1 MHALSVGVFAF
12 QLCGYVAL
20 STWVE
25 WRWYHRRRGKER
37 VWKTQ
42 PGKMHG
48 KIHRRGAARDDDDDG
63 RGRRGYYAWG
73 LPALDLVRASPSKDG
88 RHPSHACY
96 ATCNL
101 VVSSLFAGA
110 TCEAYLA
117 GDGKLFGLFR
127 STLVN
132 ASAYSVTSAYSVL
145 VGAVLA
151 VTWQSVLE
159 YYWHRAMHLPRVYRL
174 LHKFHHHYKSP
185 QPWDDLFIHPAES
198 FGYCLILYSPSFC
211 VPSLPVQAFLLYMT
225 IMGACGVLDHCGVK
239 MRWPFGAY
247 DTQFHD
253 VHHRSF
259 DANFAFP
266 FPTMDRLHG
275 THRAS

>member
-12 QLCGYVAL
+12 QFCGYVAL

-25 WRWYHRRRGKER
+25 WRWYHRRRGEER
-37 VWKTQ
+37 QWKTQ
-42 PGKMHG
+42 SGKMHG
-48 KIHRRGAARDDDDDG
+48 TIHRGAAACDGDG
-63 RGRRGYYAWG
+63 RGRRGYAWG
-73 LPALDLVRASPSKDG
+73 LPALDLVRANPSSNG
-88 RHPSHACY
+88 RHPSHARF

-110 TCEAYLA
+110 TCEAYLENC
-117 GDGKLFGLFR
+117 DGKSFGLG
-127 STLVN
+127 STLVQSSEV
-132 ASAYSVTSAYSVL
+132 AGLAKVL
-145 VGAVLA
+145 VGTLLA

-198 FGYCLILYSPSFC
+198 FGYCLILYSPAFC